1 MGYNWFIGLFIS
13 VRVLPSSQERD
24 SLETTTVYFEFLL
37 FLGSM
42 LGFEVRPERT
52 CMHFINK
59 MAGMEDFYSGEDLDA
74 ILLAIEDN
82 ILEDD
87 ELYAVP
93 VNEVVEEVS
102 AGVNVDKFSCDQC
115 EKTCKTKRGLSRHKN
130 TKHKDSVPGIPVVI
144 PDVTPESKFHPL
156 HLKGFIIKSASKLAN
171 DECYSEKTRGEFTNY
186 EVTLD
191 DAIFSYQFVRDIIGS
206 FKGDTEKFYSSF
218 YKCVSDVIVFRN
230 LTLKDPQLFL
240 VLRLLIMFLPT
251 SQNLKSREML

>member
-1 MGYNWFIGLFIS
+1 
-13 VRVLPSSQERD
+13 
-24 SLETTTVYFEFLL
+24 
-37 FLGSM
+37 M

-82 ILEDD
+82 ILEDV

-130 TKHKDSVPGIPVVI
+130 TKHKDSVPGVPVVV

-171 DECYSEKTRGEFTNY
+171 DECYSEKTENRGEFTNY

-191 DAIFSYQFVRDIIGS
+191 DTIFSYQFVRDIIGS

-230 LTLKDPQLFL
+230 LTKRPSVILGFEVANH
-240 VLRLLIMFLPT
+240 VLAHLR
-251 SQNLKSREML
+251 